1 MAKIKPFEEY
11 TIRYEDWFERNQLAY
26 RSELQALRSQMPLKG
41 QGVEIGVGTG
51 RFAAPL
57 GIKHGVEPSA
67 KMREIAKQR
76 GIDVIDGEA
85 EKLPF
90 DDSRFDYLLMVTT
103 ICFLDDVLRSLK
115 EAYRVIRPGG
125 WIIIGFIDRKSPIGK
140 QYLRHKNESVFYKIA
155 TFYSSDEV
163 ASLLERAG
171 FTDLH
176 FSQTIFHG
184 LTEIRDLEP
193 VKEGCG
199 EGSFV
204 VVKAKKEVS

>member
-1 MAKIKPFEEY
+1 MAKIKPFEKY
-11 TIRYEDWFERNQLAY
+11 TIRYEDWFERNKFVY
-26 RSELQALRSQMPLKG
+26 RSELQAIRIQLPEKG
-41 QGVEIGVGTG
+41 EGVEIGVGTG

-67 KMREIAKQR
+67 KMREIAKQG

-90 DDSRFDYLLMVTT
+90 EDSRFDYLLMVTT
-103 ICFLDDVLRSLK
+103 ICFLDDILGSLK

-125 WIIIGFIDRKSPIGK
+125 CIIIGFVDSSSPLGK

-163 ASLLERAG
+163 ASFLERAG
-171 FTDLH
+171 FTDLQ
-176 FSQTIFHG
+176 FCQTIFHG
-184 LTEIRDLEP
+184 LTGIRDLEP

-204 VVKAKKEVS
+204 VIKAKKEF

>member
-1 MAKIKPFEEY
+1 M
-11 TIRYEDWFERNQLAY
+11 
-26 RSELQALRSQMPLKG
+26 
-41 QGVEIGVGTG
+41 EIGVGTG

-57 GIKHGVEPSA
+57 GIKQGVEPSA

-76 GIDVIDGEA
+76 GIDAIDGEA

-90 DDSRFDYLLMVTT
+90 DDSRFDCLLMVTT
-103 ICFLDDVLRSLK
+103 ICFLDDVFESLK

-125 WIIIGFIDRKSPIGK
+125 WIIIGFIDRNSPIGK
-140 QYLRHKNESVFYKIA
+140 QYLRHKNESVFYKPA
-155 TFYSSDEV
+155 TFYSSAEV

-184 LTEIRDLEP
+184 LTGIKDLEP

-204 VVKAKKEVS
+204 VVKAKKEL

>member
-11 TIRYEDWFERNQLAY
+11 TIRYEDWFERNKFVY
-26 RSELQALRSQMPLKG
+26 RSELQAIRIQLPEKG
-41 QGVEIGVGTG
+41 EGVEIGVGTG
-51 RFAAPL
+51 RFAVPL

-67 KMREIAKQR
+67 KMREIAKQG

-90 DDSRFDYLLMVTT
+90 EDSRFDYLLMVTT
-103 ICFLDDVLRSLK
+103 ICFLDDILGSLK

-125 WIIIGFIDRKSPIGK
+125 SIIIGFVDSSSPLGK

-163 ASLLERAG
+163 ASFLERAG
-171 FTDLH
+171 FTDLQ
-176 FSQTIFHG
+176 FCQTIFHG
-184 LTEIRDLEP
+184 LTGIRDLEP

-204 VVKAKKEVS
+204 VVKAKKEF

>member
-26 RSELQALRSQMPLKG
+26 LSELQALRSQMPEAG
-41 QGVEIGVGTG
+41 EGVEIGVGSG

-103 ICFLDDVLRSLK
+103 ICFLDDVYESLK

-125 WIIIGFIDRKSPIGK
+125 WIIIGFIDRNSPIGK

-163 ASLLERAG
+163 ASFLEKAG

-204 VVKAKKEVS
+204 VVKARKEF

>member
-1 MAKIKPFEEY
+1 MAKIKPFEEH
-11 TIRYEDWFERNQLAY
+11 TIRYEDWFERNKFVYL
-26 RSELQALRSQMPLKG
+26 SELQAIRIQLPGKG
-41 QGVEIGVGTG
+41 EGVEIGVGTG
-51 RFAAPL
+51 RFAAPS

-103 ICFLDDVLRSLK
+103 ICFLDDVLGSLQ

-125 WIIIGFIDRKSPIGK
+125 CIIIGFVDRNSPLGR

-163 ASLLERAG
+163 ASFLKRAG
-171 FTDLH
+171 FTDLQ
-176 FSQTIFHG
+176 FCQTIFHG

-204 VVKAKKEVS
+204 VVKAKKEF

>member
-1 MAKIKPFEEY
+1 M
-11 TIRYEDWFERNQLAY
+11 
-26 RSELQALRSQMPLKG
+26 
-41 QGVEIGVGTG
+41 EIGVGTG

-76 GIDVIDGEA
+76 GIDVIEGEA

-103 ICFLDDVLRSLK
+103 VCFLDDVLGSLQ
-115 EAYRVIRPGG
+115 EAYRVIKPGG
-125 WIIIGFIDRKSPIGK
+125 FIIIGFVDSSSTLGQ
-140 QYLRHKNESVFYKIA
+140 QYLRHKNKSVFYKTA
-155 TFYSSDEV
+155 TFYSSDQV
-163 ASLLERAG
+163 ASFLEKAG

-184 LTEIRDLEP
+184 QTGIRDLEP
-193 VKEGCG
+193 VKDGCG
-199 EGSFV
+199 EGSFI
-204 VVKAKKEVS
+204 VVKAKKEF